1 MNRAAFFARLA
12 AYPGAAP
19 AVIGA
24 RDTLDYAALRGAV
37 DALAAHLREREVRV
51 LATRLDNG
59 PAWIVADLA
68 ALAAGIVHVPLPIF
82 FTPAQTAHAL
92 QAAGVDALLVDA
104 DAADALPTAA
114 RPVPLAVAGTMLQFV
129 RLTSPP
135 VPLPAGCAKVTFTS
149 GTTGQPKGVCLAAD
163 AMLAVADGL
172 AQALAPLAIARHLN
186 ALPLAVLLENLA
198 GVYAPLAAGAACVA
212 LPTAAVGLTGSSRFD
227 PARLQ
232 AAVDAHA
239 AHSVIVLPQM
249 LRIWTGWRLHRGA
262 GASPL
267 TLVAVGGAT
276 VGAAVIQQA
285 RASGL
290 PAYEGY
296 GLSEGASVQT
306 LNLPGADR
314 PGSAGRPLPHARLR
328 VAADGELL
336 IGGPLMQGYVGQP
349 ARHAGSDDG
358 WWPTGD
364 LGTIDADGF
373 VHLHGRKKNVLITG
387 YGRNVSPE
395 WVEAALQ
402 SQPAIAHAVVLGDGE
417 AALWAV
423 LWPSAAGVTQPALD
437 AAVQAA
443 NATLPDYA
451 RIADWVCA
459 REPFDVASGLATANG
474 RPQRAA
480 VLALGRA
487 LRARP
492 AGAQPSLQPS
502 SQPTA
507 EPRGPAAIHMTTQA
521 TPFFQRLVA
530 ATAAD
535 RAGLISA
542 PIIQGALRGEVSVPS
557 YLAFLREAYHHVRH
571 TVPLLEACRARLPE
585 RLAWMRSALD
595 EYIAEEAGHDGW
607 ILDDIAAAGGD
618 AGAVRGGAPAPATE
632 VMVAYAY
639 DTIAR
644 GNPLG
649 FLGMVHVLEGTS
661 VALALAAADRIQHG
675 LALPDAAFSYLRSHG
690 TLDQEHTA
698 HFEQLVNAID
708 DPQDQAAIV
717 HATRL
722 FYRLYGDVFRGL
734 PLPSAARTAQ
744 PLPEAA

>member
-12 AYPGAAP
+12 AHPGTAP

-24 RDTLDYAALRGAV
+24 RNTLDYAALRSAVAELGAS
-37 DALAAHLREREVRV
+37 LRERDVRV

-68 ALAAGIVHVPLPIF
+68 ALAAGIVHVPLPMF

-92 QAAGVDALLVDA
+92 QAAGADAVLC
-104 DAADALPTAA
+104 DAADALPT
-114 RPVPLAVAGTMLQFV
+114 PTPSLPLAVAGAALQLG
-129 RLTSPP
+129 RLTSPH
-135 VPLPAGCAKVTFTS
+135 VPLPAACAKITFTS

-163 AMLAVADGL
+163 AMLSVADGL

-198 GVYAPLAAGAACVA
+198 GVYAPLVAGAVCVA
-212 LPTAAVGLTGSSRFD
+212 LPTADVGLNGSSRFD

-232 AAVDAHA
+232 AAIDAHA
-239 AHSVIVLPQM
+239 AHSTIVLPQM
-249 LRIWTGWRLHRGA
+249 LRLWTGWRQHSGA
-262 GASPL
+262 GATPL
-267 TLVAVGGAT
+267 TLVAVGGAS

-285 RASGL
+285 RACGL
-290 PAYEGY
+290 PAFEGY

-328 VAADGELL
+328 VAADGELQ
-336 IGGPLMQGYVGQP
+336 IGGPLLQGYVGQL
-349 ARHAGSDDG
+349 AHDGRSDDN

-364 LGTIDADGF
+364 LGAIDADGF

-395 WVEAALQ
+395 WVEAVLQ
-402 SQPAIAHAVVLGDGE
+402 SQPAIAHAVVFGDGE
-417 AALWAV
+417 ATLWAV
-423 LWPSAAGVTQPALD
+423 LWPSAAGVTQPALA

-451 RIADWVCA
+451 RVGDWVRA

-480 VLALGRA
+480 VHALGRA
-487 LRARP
+487 LRAR
-492 AGAQPSLQPS
+492 AARTDAALQPSLLPI
-502 SQPTA
+502 A
-507 EPRGPAAIHMTTQA
+507 EPRGAAALTMTTHP

-535 RAGLISA
+535 CAGLIGA

-585 RLAWMRSALD
+585 RLAWMRPALD
-595 EYIAEEAGHDGW
+595 EYIVEEAGHDAW

-618 AGAVRGGAPAPATE
+618 AEAVRHGLPAAATE

-722 FYRLYGDVFRGL
+722 FYRLYGDVFRSL

-744 PLPEAA
+744 ALPEAA